1 MYSFIYQM
9 DEMLLI
15 VLNVHFQYN
24 LRETIPRKELK
35 EKQWVAHII
44 SYKMILI
51 FWIRIVALSTENSMQ
66 SDQIRITEEKK
77 NT

>member
-15 VLNVHFQYN
+15 VLNERFQYN
-24 LRETIPRKELK
+24 LREAIPRKELK
-35 EKQWVAHII
+35 EKPWGAHII

-51 FWIRIVALSTENSMQ
+51 FWIHIVALGTENSMQ
-66 SDQIRITEEKK
+66 SDQMRISE
-77 NT
+77 